1 MISVQLIYDIDETA
15 DLDDDWLN
23 SICKNILIDKNQN
36 TATISIIL
44 TNDKKLLQLKN
55 QYFQQDVL
63 TDVITFNLEENGDP
77 IDGEIYISLHR
88 VSENAKEFK
97 QDTDRELKRVIIH
110 GCLHLLGYDDQTPE
124 EKKNNDPHGRP
135 LSQPTNCTRS
145 NLTCDLYNNIHH
157 SADPLRIFFRNRNGL
172 FSYPPA
178 PG

>member
-1 MISVQLIYDIDETA
+1 MISVQLIYDIEETA

-77 IDGEIYISLHR
+77 IDGEIYISLNQ

-124 EKKNNDPHGRP
+124 EKKTMTRMKDHY
-135 LSQPTNCTRS
+135 LSQP
-145 NLTCDLYNNIHH
+145 IV
-157 SADPLRIFFRNRNGL
+157 
-172 FSYPPA
+172 
-178 PG
+178 PGQI

>member
-1 MISVQLIYDIDETA
+1 MISVQLIYDIEETA

-97 QDTDRELKRVIIH
+97 QDTGRELKRVIIH

-124 EKKNNDPHGRP
+124 EKKTMTRMEDHY
-135 LSQPTNCTRS
+135 LSQP
-145 NLTCDLYNNIHH
+145 IV
-157 SADPLRIFFRNRNGL
+157 
-172 FSYPPA
+172 
-178 PG
+178 PGQI

>member
-1 MISVQLIYDIDETA
+1 MISVQLIYDMEETA

-63 TDVITFNLEENGDP
+63 TDVITFNLEEDGDP
-77 IDGEIYISLHR
+77 IDGEIYISLNR

-97 QDTDRELKRVIIH
+97 QDTGRELKRVIIH

-124 EKKNNDPHGRP
+124 GKKTMTRMEDHY
-135 LSQPTNCTRS
+135 LSQP
-145 NLTCDLYNNIHH
+145 IV
-157 SADPLRIFFRNRNGL
+157 
-172 FSYPPA
+172 
-178 PG
+178 PGQI

>member
-1 MISVQLIYDIDETA
+1 MISVQLIYDIEETA

-63 TDVITFNLEENGDP
+63 TDVITFNLEADGDS
-77 IDGEIYISLHR
+77 IDGEIYISLNR
-88 VSENAKEFK
+88 VLENAKEFK
-97 QDTDRELKRVIIH
+97 QDTGRELKRVIIH

-124 EKKNNDPHGRP
+124 EKKTMTRMEDHY
-135 LSQPTNCTRS
+135 LSQP
-145 NLTCDLYNNIHH
+145 IV
-157 SADPLRIFFRNRNGL
+157 
-172 FSYPPA
+172 
-178 PG
+178 PGQI

>member
-1 MISVQLIYDIDETA
+1 MISIELVYDIEETA
-15 DLDDDWLN
+15 GPNVDWLN

-97 QDTDRELKRVIIH
+97 QDTGRELKRVIIH

-124 EKKNNDPHGRP
+124 EKKTMTRMEDHY
-135 LSQPTNCTRS
+135 LSQP
-145 NLTCDLYNNIHH
+145 IV
-157 SADPLRIFFRNRNGL
+157 
-172 FSYPPA
+172 
-178 PG
+178 PGQI

>member
-1 MISVQLIYDIDETA
+1 MISIQLIYDIEETA

-63 TDVITFNLEENGDP
+63 TDVITFNLEEDGDP
-77 IDGEIYISLHR
+77 IDGEIYISLNR

-97 QDTDRELKRVIIH
+97 QDTGGELKRVVIH

-124 EKKNNDPHGRP
+124 GKKTMTRMEDHY
-135 LSQPTNCTRS
+135 LSQP
-145 NLTCDLYNNIHH
+145 IV
-157 SADPLRIFFRNRNGL
+157 
-172 FSYPPA
+172 
-178 PG
+178 PGQI